1 MKRII
6 LFITIFCMAA
16 TAVAGFKAKV
26 IKSKKP
32 QQFQAHTIVSRVTF
46 AADLLL
52 DGKDQR
58 NFFYKELAPSN
69 VIALRLAI
77 FNDSPGEVVMPV
89 NGIQLTGPDGKQI
102 PLIDPEMVAQAVLQ
116 GFIVSSDSN
125 QPPVQITRT
134 TPVGDPRI
142 DKTDP
147 NYDPRLDPTNP
158 SYDPSDPRNRS
169 YDRGP
174 YGTHRPNVG
183 VVLNPGAGKYN
194 AISGQLI
201 AKDFADKAHS
211 EDPILPSMMRDRFLY
226 FRMADRPTSIKGF
239 ELRLPRGRG
248 IDQAVSLRF

>member
-1 MKRII
+1 MKRLIF
-6 LFITIFCMAA
+6 FITIFCVAA
-16 TAVAGFKAKV
+16 TVVAGFKAKV

-32 QQFQAHTIVSRVTF
+32 QQFHTHIVVSRITF

-52 DGKDQR
+52 DGKDQKD
-58 NFFYKELAPSN
+58 FFYKELTPCN

-89 NGIQLTGPDGKQI
+89 NGIQLTGPDGKEI
-102 PLIDPEMVAQAVLQ
+102 LLIDPETVAQAVLQ
-116 GFIVSSDSN
+116 GFIVSSDTD
-125 QPPVQITRT
+125 QPPVQVTRT
-134 TPVGDPRI
+134 KRVGDPRI

-158 SYDPSDPRNRS
+158 SYDPADPRNRG
-169 YDRGP
+169 YDRGT

-183 VVLNPGAGKYN
+183 VVLNPSAGKYN

-226 FRMADRPTSIKGF
+226 FRMAERPTSINGF
-239 ELRLPRGRG
+239 ELHLPRGRG
-248 IDQAVSLRF
+248 MDQAVSLKF